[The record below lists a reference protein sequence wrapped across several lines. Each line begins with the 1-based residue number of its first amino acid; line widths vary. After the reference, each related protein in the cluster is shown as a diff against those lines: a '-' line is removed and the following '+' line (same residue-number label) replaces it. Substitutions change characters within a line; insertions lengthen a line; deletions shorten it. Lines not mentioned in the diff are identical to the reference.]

1 MLPSLL
7 LSLREGLEAALVI
20 GIVLGALR
28 KFNHAQLSSI
38 VWAGAAAAGAASAA
52 TALLLNF
59 LGASLEGQSEM
70 IFEGLTFFLA
80 AGVLTWMIF
89 WMSRQARTIK
99 GELEFNVRRA
109 TSQSGKSALFF
120 LAFIAVLREGVE
132 LALFLTASVLATNL
146 HETVLG
152 ALLGLAGA
160 AALGWVLFA
169 TTVRLNLKRF
179 FQITGI
185 LLILFAA
192 GLVANGMHEFIEIG
206 WVPAIIEHVWDLNLF
221 LNENSAF
228 GQILKTLFGYNAN
241 PSLTEVL
248 TYIAYFATI
257 GYGLRR
263 TSASLPTAEARAR

>member
-1 MLPSLL
+1 VLPSLL

-28 KFNHAQLSSI
+28 KFNHAHLSPI
-38 VWAGAAAAGAASAA
+38 VWAGATAAGAASAA
-52 TALLLNF
+52 TALALNF

-70 IFEGLTFFLA
+70 IFEGTTFFLA

-99 GELEFNVRRA
+99 GELEFNVRQA
-109 TSQSGKSALFF
+109 TSQTGKSGLFF
-120 LAFIAVLREGVE
+120 LAFIAILREGVE

-152 ALLGLAGA
+152 ALLGLASA

-192 GLVANGMHEFIEIG
+192 GLVASGMHEFIEIG
-206 WVPAIIEHVWDLNLF
+206 WVPAMIEHVWNLNPLV
-221 LNENSAF
+221 NENSIF

-263 TSASLPTAEARAR
+263 TSASLTTAEARAR